1 MTSFQQSTAPKASK
15 FLTRCIPEMNSPW
28 AQPHAALM
36 DPSAGPWGTSGSH
49 SHAPS
54 GNAALRPAPEPEGS
68 PQEPRGKVEAVQ
80 KSHRSGVRLWAA
92 AQPCST
98 ASPVPVPPA
107 PSTGPA
113 HRPGLRPEGRVQ
125 RRRFS
130 SQAFPAWLPQRFS
143 SHHLV
148 STSWPSVAIL
158 TTAPQPDATRSVR
171 NCPSVALPLSNPFP
185 PAPCPCFAGRAAI
198 ALPTDTFPRSAG
210 TTHSAD
216 EKSRHLACRGWKVIT
231 FVLEIYFSQYFSIK

>member
-36 DPSAGPWGTSGSH
+36 DPSAGSWGTSGSH
-49 SHAPS
+49 SHTPS
-54 GNAALRPAPEPEGS
+54 SNAALRPAPEPEGS
-68 PQEPRGKVEAVQ
+68 PQEPRGKVETVQ

-98 ASPVPVPPA
+98 VSPVPVPPA

-130 SQAFPAWLPQRFS
+130 SQAFPCVAAAAFLVSPLDIMALGGNINNSTTTRRHTIRKGLPQRCSTALKSLS
-143 SHHLV
+143 SRSLSLLRWTCSYCTAYRHV
-148 STSWPSVAIL
+148 SAFCGNYT
-158 TTAPQPDATRSVR
+158 
-171 NCPSVALPLSNPFP
+171 LS
-185 PAPCPCFAGRAAI
+185 
-198 ALPTDTFPRSAG
+198 
-210 TTHSAD
+210 
-216 EKSRHLACRGWKVIT
+216 
-231 FVLEIYFSQYFSIK
+231 